1 MQICEHPLTSIK
13 FDPTHLILVSA
24 KAIKQVF
31 AVSLID
37 KKYDYVYLE
46 MGANQ
51 FCTVELDHKRH
62 KDELLRIARNKKISK
77 LENESL

>member
-1 MQICEHPLTSIK
+1 M
-13 FDPTHLILVSA
+13 ILVSV
-24 KAIKQVF
+24 KATKQMF

-51 FCTVELDHKRH
+51 FCTVELDHKKH
-62 KDELLRIARNKKISK
+62 KDELLRVARNKKISR
-77 LENESL
+77 LENESI